1 MKYYRHAV
9 TGDVYAF
16 EVDGSQDGL
25 IGDDLRAMSG
35 DEVERHL
42 NPTLRLRTRAEVE
55 ALRLR
60 AYAEPITGSD
70 RYFAEAERESLLGNP
85 EKAETAKRLGLERF
99 AEIQAQYPWPEDS
112 AATSNT

>member
-1 MKYYRHAV
+1 MKYYRHVV

-25 IGDDLRAMSG
+25 IRDELRVMSG

-42 NPTLRLRTRAEVE
+42 NPPPRPRTRDEVE

-60 AYAEPITGSD
+60 AYADPITGSD
-70 RYFAEAERESLLGNP
+70 RYFSEAGREGLLGNP
-85 EKAETAKRLGLERF
+85 GIAEEVKRLGLERF
-99 AEIQAQYPWPEDS
+99 AEIQAQYPWPADS
-112 AATSNT
+112 AAT